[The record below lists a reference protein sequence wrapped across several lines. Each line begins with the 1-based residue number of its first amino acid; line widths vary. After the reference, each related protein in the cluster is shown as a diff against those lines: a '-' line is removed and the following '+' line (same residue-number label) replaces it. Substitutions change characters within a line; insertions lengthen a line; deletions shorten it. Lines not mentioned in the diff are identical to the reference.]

1 MEPKTSFSLV
11 ILVILSISMA
21 KFSIPAKADHNEHK
35 ETKISVYFHDY
46 ASSDLFV
53 FDDLIIEGPDPKSA
67 SVGRGQ
73 GITVTACLD
82 GLNVYVSLL
91 IVFTNEAYNGS
102 TIQIQGNNNQL
113 KVIREYGVVSGTGKF
128 WYAKGYATFENYF
141 FDPSTSYSIIR
152 CNISIRH

>member
-46 ASSDLFV
+46 ASSGPNSTTLPV
-53 FDDLIIEGPDPKSA
+53 GPDPKSA

-113 KVIREYGVVSGTGKF
+113 KVIREYGVVSGTSKF
-128 WYAKGYATFENYF
+128 RYAKGYATFENYF